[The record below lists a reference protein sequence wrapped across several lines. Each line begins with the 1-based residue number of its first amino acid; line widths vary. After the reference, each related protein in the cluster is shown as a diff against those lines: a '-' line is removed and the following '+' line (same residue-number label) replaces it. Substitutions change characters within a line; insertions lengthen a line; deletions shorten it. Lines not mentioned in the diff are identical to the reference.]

1 VPHIAAKNDNQ
12 TISLDKL
19 IVQTEAEIKE
29 SESAELAA
37 IQRERQQDDFES
49 ELVTP
54 QSADQANVDPT
65 RNTTISAGN
74 EEGDD
79 RVIPPNVDPTRND
92 GTNHERALV
101 EQSHTSAL
109 NEIAAAEEKAEIE
122 IQGESH
128 AKVTDGFGNQDK
140 VIIEQPV
147 PVTLISANVV
157 NNMESPKTADN
168 RLIVDLS
175 VEGSEDAGR
184 LETVNAFG
192 AVKRTLES
200 SDSIEDGSDLDHSYN
215 SSSPF
220 EFMETDSY
228 DNCHCNSH
236 HAVDE
241 ETYENDKFE
250 WTEPCATIND
260 TLPPSFLGSFL
271 YVRNKTAQK
280 DTLYFP
286 GVVIFNNP
294 PKDKREPEI
303 YLCAVKCAKAN
314 SLNFLYSKVA
324 DVEALFQGIQQL
336 FMLFRLI
343 HIML

>member
-1 VPHIAAKNDNQ
+1 MPHIAAKNDNQ

-29 SESAELAA
+29 SQSAELAA
-37 IQRERQQDDFES
+37 IKS
-49 ELVTP
+49 
-54 QSADQANVDPT
+54 
-65 RNTTISAGN
+65 
-74 EEGDD
+74 
-79 RVIPPNVDPTRND
+79 RND
-92 GTNHERALV
+92 GTNHELALV
-101 EQSHTSAL
+101 EHSHTSG
-109 NEIAAAEEKAEIE
+109 AEEKAEIE

-128 AKVTDGFGNQDK
+128 AKVTDGVGNQDK

-157 NNMESPKTADN
+157 SNMESPKTADN
-168 RLIVDLS
+168 QLIVDLS

-200 SDSIEDGSDLDHSYN
+200 SDIEDESDLDHSYN

-260 TLPPSFLGSFL
+260 TLPSSFLGSFL

-280 DTLYFP
+280 DTLYVP

-336 FMLFRLI
+336 FLFSRLI